1 MSLRKATLTGIS
13 WVGSAQ
19 VIKQVFQFTIS
30 VFLARLL
37 SPHEFGLLAMVTVF
51 TSFAG
56 VFSDFGLG
64 LAIVQKLNIEER
76 HINAVFWINVMIGF
90 GLTVIFIC
98 LAPLFAH
105 FYHEPLLL
113 SLTFVIAFYF
123 IVSALSVV
131 QKSLL
136 QRKMNFKALSIAD
149 LSSTFISGIVAI
161 YMAKTGCGVWSL
173 IGQLYTQVIINTTI
187 IWFNSSWRPSFSIKL
202 KPVKELFN
210 FSLNLL
216 GFNVINY
223 WSRNLDSMLIGKFI
237 GSAQL
242 GIYARAYQ
250 LMLLPLTQIVFIL
263 TQVMVPALS
272 TIQKDIGKMRTIYKD
287 SIQAI
292 AFVTFPL
299 MLGLFVVSTSFI
311 IVIYGDK
318 WRGAIPI
325 LQILCFVGMVQ
336 SIVSPIG
343 WIYNSLGRTDIQ
355 FKWGILSS
363 ILYFVSFIIG
373 LHWGII
379 GVAVAYCI
387 ANIIILYPT
396 LAIAL
401 RLIDLRPTSI
411 FKSIFGILVCSIIM
425 AISTFC
431 IDYFLFQSIPIVIK
445 LATDIV
451 FSILIYYTISKLFK
465 IPILIKIEYIVKNRV
480 DKFVKGISNVS
491 EGNPKL

>member
-1 MSLRKATLTGIS
+1 
-13 WVGSAQ
+13 
-19 VIKQVFQFTIS
+19 
-30 VFLARLL
+30 
-37 SPHEFGLLAMVTVF
+37 MVTVF

-149 LSSTFISGIVAI
+149 LSSTLIAGTVAI
-161 YMAKTGCGVWSL
+161 FMAKAGYGVWSL

-187 IWFNSSWRPSFSIKL
+187 IWFNSAWRPSFSIKL

-242 GIYARAYQ
+242 GIYARAYN
-250 LMLLPLTQIVFIL
+250 LMLLPLTQIVYIL

-272 TIQKDIGKMRTIYKD
+272 TIQKDIEKVGKIYKEA
-287 SIQAI
+287 IQAI
-292 AFVTFPL
+292 AFLTFPL
-299 MLGLFVVSTSFI
+299 MLGLFVVSESFI
-311 IVIYGDK
+311 LVVYGEK
-318 WRGAIPI
+318 WRAVIPVLRIFCI
-325 LQILCFVGMVQ
+325 LGMAQ
-336 SIVSPIG
+336 SIISPVG

-355 FKWGILSS
+355 FKWGLIASTLN
-363 ILYFVSFIIG
+363 FVSFVVG
-373 LHWGII
+373 LQWGIS
-379 GVAVAYCI
+379 GVAVSYTI
-387 ANIIILYPT
+387 MSIVFLMYPSM
-396 LAIAL
+396 AIPL
-401 RLIDLRPTSI
+401 RLINLKPSGI
-411 FKSIFGILVCSIIM
+411 FKSLSGILFCSLIM
-425 AISTFC
+425 AISTFS
-431 IDYFLFQSIPIVIK
+431 IDHFLFIKMPVVIK
-445 LATDIV
+445 LAIEIFISMV
-451 FSILIYYTISKLFK
+451 IYLSMSKLFRVSIYAKMESLFKTK
-465 IPILIKIEYIVKNRV
+465 ICSAFNR
-480 DKFVKGISNVS
+480 SNALN
-491 EGNPKL
+491 E